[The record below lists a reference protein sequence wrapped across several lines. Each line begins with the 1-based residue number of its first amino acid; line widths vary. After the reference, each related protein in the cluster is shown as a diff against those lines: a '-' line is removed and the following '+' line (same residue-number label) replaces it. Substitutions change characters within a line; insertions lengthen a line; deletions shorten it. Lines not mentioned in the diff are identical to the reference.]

1 MGSAVE
7 TLRSSARS
15 SLAPALVALAAL
27 LTGVAIG
34 SDGLLMIAGLGAVLL
49 FLAAA
54 LTYYWMTGER
64 ARFGHMSVEVP
75 IFLLLMTT
83 LAFRARDAETLAK
96 NPLDAQGI
104 FRLACFG
111 LALGLA
117 LIALLSPGR
126 KAALDRITTRPIR
139 FYYLYALVVLAGV
152 TVSVFPL
159 LTAFRWF
166 EVVVPLFVLA
176 GAYRSVG
183 FEAIARIERMLY
195 GYIILLLGSVW
206 LGVFLFPS
214 LTVDRINSPIPLRI
228 QGIYPGISSDSTGA
242 LGTLLILW
250 TLGRMIRPRAERPMS
265 TGFGWAMV
273 GFGFISLIGAQYRT
287 GYVALAVGLALLL
300 VLLKKK
306 GWAAL
311 AVAFAIGFATLGGGF
326 IADAQPYLLRGATTE
341 QASRLSGRT
350 TYWALAIPVWRES
363 PIIGGGLQT
372 ATRFEVLTQLEGGK
386 QVQNIHSTWIETL
399 VGTGIL
405 GVAFLAASLIT
416 TLRRAMV
423 QALRGGRL
431 VPALLLAVLAVR
443 TLTGGSIEQGGDTSL
458 LFLTLAM
465 GLRDFIPGPRPGVE
479 QVPPMALTQRA
490 G

>member
-1 MGSAVE
+1 VSSAVAG
-7 TLRSSARS
+7 LRSAARAS
-15 SLAPALVALAAL
+15 VGAAL
-27 LTGVAIG
+27 LVLLAVLTGVAVA
-34 SDGLLMIAGLGAVLL
+34 SDGFLM
-49 FLAAA
+49 AAA
-54 LTYYWMTGER
+54 LAGVVLFLTAAITYYWMTGEY

-75 IFLLLMTT
+75 IFLLLLTT

-104 FRLACFG
+104 FRLACIG

-126 KAALDRITTRPIR
+126 KAAVDRITTRPIR
-139 FYYLYALVVLAGV
+139 FYYLYALVVLIGV

-183 FEAIARIERMLY
+183 FESIVRIERMLY
-195 GYIILLLGSVW
+195 GYIVLLLGSVW
-206 LGVFLFPS
+206 LGVLLFPS

-228 QGIYPGISSDSTGA
+228 QGIYPGVSSDSTGN
-242 LGTLLILW
+242 LGVLLILW
-250 TLGRMIRPRAERPMS
+250 TLARLLRPLSERPLS
-265 TGFGWAMV
+265 NSFGMAMI

-287 GYVALAVGLALLL
+287 GYVALAVALALLL
-300 VLLKKK
+300 VLQKKK
-306 GWAAL
+306 VWATL
-311 AVAFAIGFATLGGGF
+311 AVAAAIGMATLGGSF

-386 QVQNIHSTWIETL
+386 EVQNIHSTWIEAL
-399 VGTGIL
+399 VGTGLL
-405 GVAFLAASLIT
+405 GVACLAVSLLIA
-416 TLRRAMV
+416 LRRALG

-431 VPALLLAVLAVR
+431 VPALVLAVMTVR

-465 GLRDFIPGPRPGVE
+465 GLRDFIVVPRPPADE
-479 QVPPMALTQRA
+479 LPPLALTRQA